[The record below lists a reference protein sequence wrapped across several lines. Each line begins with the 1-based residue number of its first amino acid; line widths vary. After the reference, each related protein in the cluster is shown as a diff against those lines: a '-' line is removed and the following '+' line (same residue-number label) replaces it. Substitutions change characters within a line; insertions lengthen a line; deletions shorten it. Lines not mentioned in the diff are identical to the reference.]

1 MVPFAII
8 CRTYYN
14 HQAAKTISSYNVG
27 VRNQTLGK
35 SSFLGLVLWLWPSMV
50 FDRRA
55 ERNTKTADW
64 TLQNN
69 SEAQCGEFCG
79 LDWFIDGI
87 YVVSKIIEAA
97 GNLVI
102 AGVLRPSYITHGSKM
117 TFFDLKQFHRVFWD
131 LNSTPLKCDV
141 KNRHWFHLF
150 WFRLYLKAL
159 ACFFLENNFCYHK
172 LKRKN
177 SLCEWR
183 DILDI
188 VLRID
193 L

>member
-1 MVPFAII
+1 MSASETKRWGNRPFWGLSFDYDPQWFLTEEQKEIQKRLI
-8 CRTYYN
+8 ELCRT
-14 HQAAKTISSYNVG
+14 
-27 VRNQTLGK
+27 TLRPNAV
-35 SSFLGLVLWLWPSMV
+35 SFV
-50 FDRRA
+50 
-55 ERNTKTADW
+55 
-64 TLQNN
+64 
-69 SEAQCGEFCG
+69 
-79 LDWFIDGI
+79 DWFIDGI

-172 LKRKN
+172 FKKRVCVN
-177 SLCEWR
+177 EGTFW
-183 DILDI
+183 ILSYE
-188 VLRID
+188 
-193 L
+193 